1 MNQVSELAFFS
12 QLVGA
17 GSLAATAR
25 ELNLTPPAVTKRLA
39 QLEKRLGVRLLNR
52 TTRSISL
59 TAEGETYL
67 VNAKRIFEEIEEMEC
82 QVSSSRAEPKG
93 LLRVN
98 APLGFGR
105 THVGPAIS
113 SFAKRYPEVEVQLHL
128 SDRPINLPDDAIDVA
143 IRFGEL
149 PDSRLIARKIATNR
163 RRLCATPG
171 YLDTFGRPEAPRD
184 LMNHNCIVLRQNDAA
199 FGTWRL
205 SRGKQIESIKIR
217 GSLSTND
224 GEVALNWALEGH
236 GILMRA
242 EWNLADHLRSGRLEE
257 VLEDYETP
265 PADIY
270 AVYLE
275 RLNLSAKVSF
285 FVEHLR
291 DFFKSKADQQAN
303 SLAAWTGSDIS

>member
-1 MNQVSELAFFS
+1 MNQVSELAFFA
-12 QLVGA
+12 QLIRL

-25 ELNLTPPAVTKRLA
+25 ELNLTPPAVSKRLA
-39 QLEKRLGVRLLNR
+39 QMEQRLGVRLLNR

-59 TAEGETYL
+59 TAEGELYL
-67 VNAKRIFEEIEEMEC
+67 INAQRILGEIEELER

-105 THVGPAIS
+105 THVCPAIS
-113 SFAKRYPEVEVQLHL
+113 SFVRRYPEVEVQLHL
-128 SDRPINLPDDAIDVA
+128 TDRPINLPDDAIDVA

-149 PDSRLIARKIATNR
+149 PDSRLIARKIAANR
-163 RRLCATPG
+163 RRLCAAPSYLEAFGCPETPK
-171 YLDTFGRPEAPRD
+171 D
-184 LMNHNCIVLRQNDAA
+184 LMQHNCIVLRQNDVA
-199 FGTWRL
+199 FGIWRL
-205 SRGKQIESIKIR
+205 SQGKQTESVKVR

-224 GEVALNWALEGH
+224 GEVALNWALDGH

-242 EWNLADHLRSGRLEE
+242 EWNLASHLSSGRLVE
-257 VLEDYETP
+257 VLSDYETP

-285 FVEHLR
+285 FIEHLR
-291 DFFKSKADQQAN
+291 EFFSRN
-303 SLAAWTGSDIS
+303 SDGFYPSA

>member
-1 MNQVSELAFFS
+1 MSPVSELAFFA
-12 QLVGA
+12 QLVRV
-17 GSLAATAR
+17 GSLTATAR
-25 ELNLTPPAVTKRLA
+25 ELNLTPPAVSKRLA
-39 QLEKRLGVRLLNR
+39 QLEQRLGVRLLNR

-59 TAEGETYL
+59 TAEGEMYL
-67 VNAKRIFEEIEEMEC
+67 VNAQRILGEIEELER

-113 SFAKRYPEVEVQLHL
+113 TFVQRHPEVEVQLQL
-128 SDRPINLPDDAIDVA
+128 TDRPINLPDDAIDVA
-143 IRFGEL
+143 IRFGDL
-149 PDSRLIARKIATNR
+149 PDSRLIARKIASNR
-163 RRLCATPG
+163 RRLCASPA
-171 YLDTFGRPEAPRD
+171 YLERRGVPLTPRD
-184 LMNHNCIVLRQNDAA
+184 LAEHACIVLRQNEAA
-199 FGTWRL
+199 FGSWRL
-205 SRGKQIESIKIR
+205 NRGKQAESVKVR

-242 EWNLADHLRSGRLEE
+242 EWNLARYLRSGELVE
-257 VLEDYETP
+257 VLGDYETP

-285 FVEHLR
+285 FIEHLR
-291 DFFKSKADQQAN
+291 DFFERNAQGPE
-303 SLAAWTGSDIS
+303 AWP

>member
-1 MNQVSELAFFS
+1 MNPVSELAFFS

-67 VNAKRIFEEIEEMEC
+67 VNAKRILEEIEEMER

-128 SDRPINLPDDAIDVA
+128 SDRPIHLPDDAIDVA

-171 YLDTFGRPEAPRD
+171 YLDTFGRPESPRD
-184 LMNHNCIVLRQNDAA
+184 LMKHNCIVLRQNDAA

-205 SRGKQIESIKIR
+205 SRGKQIESIKVH
-217 GSLSTND
+217 GGLSTND
-224 GEVALNWALEGH
+224 GEVALNWALRDMGY
-236 GILMRA
+236 LCA
-242 EWNLADHLRSGRLEE
+242 RSG
-257 VLEDYETP
+257 T
-265 PADIY
+265 
-270 AVYLE
+270 
-275 RLNLSAKVSF
+275 
-285 FVEHLR
+285 
-291 DFFKSKADQQAN
+291 
-303 SLAAWTGSDIS
+303 

>member
-1 MNQVSELAFFS
+1 MNQVSELAFFT
-12 QLVGA
+12 QLIRL

-25 ELNLTPPAVTKRLA
+25 ELNLTPPAVSKRLA
-39 QLEKRLGVRLLNR
+39 QMEQRLGVRLLNR

-59 TAEGETYL
+59 TSEGELYL
-67 VNAKRIFEEIEEMEC
+67 NNAQRILGEIEEMER
-82 QVSSSRAEPKG
+82 QVSSRRAMPKG

-105 THVGPAIS
+105 THVCPAIS
-113 SFAKRYPEVEVQLHL
+113 SFVRRYPEVEVQLHL

-163 RRLCATPG
+163 RRLCAAPSYLKTHGHPETPK
-171 YLDTFGRPEAPRD
+171 D
-184 LMNHNCIVLRQNDAA
+184 LMQHNCIVLRQNDAA
-199 FGTWRL
+199 FGIWRL
-205 SRGKQIESIKIR
+205 SRGKQIESVKVR

-242 EWNLADHLRSGRLEE
+242 DWNLAAHLRSGKLIEI
-257 VLEDYETP
+257 LSDYQTP

-275 RLNLSAKVSF
+275 RLNLSAKVSLF
-285 FVEHLR
+285 IEHLR
-291 DFFKSKADQQAN
+291 SFFSNNAE
-303 SLAAWTGSDIS
+303 GSDSGGLEVWT

>member
-1 MNQVSELAFFS
+1 MSPVSELAFFV
-12 QLVGA
+12 QLVRA

-25 ELNLTPPAVTKRLA
+25 ELDLTPPAVSRRLA
-39 QLEKRLGVRLLNR
+39 QLEQRLGVRLLNR

-59 TAEGETYL
+59 TAEGELYL
-67 VNAKRIFEEIEEMEC
+67 VNAQRILGEIEEMEQ
-82 QVSSSRAEPKG
+82 QVSSSRAEPRG

-105 THVGPAIS
+105 THVGPAVS
-113 SFAKRYPEVEVQLHL
+113 SFVRLHPEVEVQLQL
-128 SDRPINLPDDAIDVA
+128 TDRPINLPDDATDVA

-149 PDSRLIARKIATNR
+149 PDSRLVARKIASNR

-171 YLDTFGRPEAPRD
+171 YLARHGHPETPRD
-184 LMNHNCIVLRQNDAA
+184 LAQHNCIVLRQNDLA
-199 FGTWRL
+199 FGVWRF
-205 SRGKQIESIKIR
+205 SRGKQSESIKVA
-217 GSLSTND
+217 GGLSTND
-224 GEVALNWALEGH
+224 GEVALKWALDGH

-242 EWNLADHLRSGRLEE
+242 EWNLARHLRSGELVE
-257 VLEDYETP
+257 VLQDYETP

-285 FVEHLR
+285 FIEHLR
-291 DFFKSKADQQAN
+291 DFFQRNASG
-303 SLAAWTGSDIS
+303 LEGW

>member
-1 MNQVSELAFFS
+1 MNPVSELAFFT
-12 QLVGA
+12 QLIRL

-25 ELNLTPPAVTKRLA
+25 ELNLTPPAVSKRLA
-39 QLEKRLGVRLLNR
+39 QMEQRLGVRLLNR

-59 TAEGETYL
+59 TAEGELYL
-67 VNAKRIFEEIEEMEC
+67 INAQRILGEIEEMER
-82 QVSSSRAEPKG
+82 QVSSRRAEPKG

-105 THVGPAIS
+105 THVCPAIS
-113 SFAKRYPEVEVQLHL
+113 SFVRRHPEVEVQLHL
-128 SDRPINLPDDAIDVA
+128 TDRPINLPDDAIDVA

-149 PDSRLIARKIATNR
+149 PDSRLIARKIAANR
-163 RRLCATPG
+163 RRLCAAPSYLEAFGHPETPK
-171 YLDTFGRPEAPRD
+171 D
-184 LMNHNCIVLRQNDAA
+184 LMQHNCIVLRQNDAA
-199 FGTWRL
+199 FGIWRL
-205 SRGKQIESIKIR
+205 SRGKQTESVKVR

-236 GILMRA
+236 GILLRA
-242 EWNLADHLRSGRLEE
+242 EWNLASHLSSGRLVE
-257 VLEDYETP
+257 VLSDYQTP

-285 FVEHLR
+285 FIEHLR
-291 DFFKSKADQQAN
+291 DFFSRNTDRPDD
-303 SLAAWTGSDIS
+303 SLAAWQ

>member
-1 MNQVSELAFFS
+1 MNQVSELAFFI
-12 QLVGA
+12 QLIRS

-25 ELNLTPPAVTKRLA
+25 ELNLTPPAVSKRLA
-39 QLEKRLGVRLLNR
+39 HLEQRLGVRLLNR

-59 TAEGETYL
+59 TSEGELYL
-67 VNAKRIFEEIEEMEC
+67 LNAQRILGEIEEMER
-82 QVSSSRAEPKG
+82 QVSSSRAAPKG

-105 THVGPAIS
+105 AYVGPAVS
-113 SFAKRYPEVEVQLHL
+113 SFVKRYPDVEVQLQL
-128 SDRPINLPDDAIDVA
+128 TDRPINLPNDAIDVA

-149 PDSRLIARKIATNR
+149 PDSRLIARRIAANR
-163 RRLCATPG
+163 RLLCASPT
-171 YLDTFGRPEAPRD
+171 YLQAFGRPETPKD
-184 LMNHNCIVLRQNDAA
+184 LMRHNCIVLRQNDAA
-199 FGTWRL
+199 FGVWRL
-205 SRGKQIESIKIR
+205 SRGKQSESIKVR
-217 GSLSTND
+217 GSLSTNE

-242 EWNLADHLRSGRLEE
+242 EWDLAKYLRSGRLEE
-257 VLEDYETP
+257 VLAEYETP

-285 FVEHLR
+285 FVDHLR
-291 DFFKSKADQQAN
+291 EVFQRGVDGQNDSRTPWQ
-303 SLAAWTGSDIS
+303 

>member
-1 MNQVSELAFFS
+1 MNPVSELAFFT
-12 QLVGA
+12 QLVRL

-25 ELNLTPPAVTKRLA
+25 ELNLTPPAVSKRLA
-39 QLEKRLGVRLLNR
+39 QLEQRLGVRLLNR

-59 TAEGETYL
+59 TAEGELYL
-67 VNAKRIFEEIEEMEC
+67 VNAQRILGEIEEMES
-82 QVSSSRAEPKG
+82 QISSSRAEPKG

-113 SFAKRYPEVEVQLHL
+113 SFVTRYPEVEVQLQL
-128 SDRPINLPDDAIDVA
+128 TDRPINLPDDAIDVA

-149 PDSRLIARKIATNR
+149 PDSRLIARKIAANR
-163 RRLCATPG
+163 RRLCASPAYLECFGAPETPK
-171 YLDTFGRPEAPRD
+171 D
-184 LMNHNCIVLRQNDAA
+184 LMRHNCIVLRQNDAA
-199 FGTWRL
+199 FGIWRL
-205 SRGKQIESIKIR
+205 SRGKQSESIKVR
-217 GSLSTND
+217 GGLSTND

-242 EWNLADHLRSGRLEE
+242 EWNLASHLRDGRLVE
-257 VLEDYETP
+257 VLGDYETP

-275 RLNLSAKVSF
+275 RLNLSAKVSL
-285 FVEHLR
+285 FVDHLR
-291 DFFKSKADQQAN
+291 DVFQRKAIGQGD
-303 SLAAWTGSDIS
+303 SLGKWR

>member
-1 MNQVSELAFFS
+1 MNPVSELAFFT
-12 QLVGA
+12 QLVRV

-25 ELNLTPPAVTKRLA
+25 ELNLTPPAVSKRLA
-39 QLEKRLGVRLLNR
+39 QLEQRLGVRLLNR

-67 VNAKRIFEEIEEMEC
+67 VNARRILEEIEEMER

-105 THVGPAIS
+105 THVAPAIA
-113 SFAKRYPEVEVQLHL
+113 SFARRYPEVEVQLHL

-149 PDSRLIARKIATNR
+149 PDSRLIARRIAANR
-163 RRLCATPG
+163 RRLCATPA
-171 YLDTFGRPEAPRD
+171 YLAAFGTPQAPKD
-184 LMNHNCIVLRQNDAA
+184 LAQHDCIVLRQNDAA
-199 FGTWRL
+199 FGLWRF
-205 SRGKQIESIKIR
+205 SRGKQSETVKVAGR
-217 GSLSTND
+217 LSTND
-224 GEVALNWALEGH
+224 GEVALNWALDDQ

-242 EWNLADHLRSGRLEE
+242 EWNLHQHLESGRLVE
-257 VLEDYETP
+257 VLADWETP

-275 RLNLSAKVSF
+275 RLNLSAKVAF

-291 DFFKSKADQQAN
+291 GFFRQ
-303 SLAAWTGSDIS
+303 GV

>member
-1 MNQVSELAFFS
+1 MNQVSELAFFA
-12 QLVGA
+12 QLIKM

-25 ELNLTPPAVTKRLA
+25 ELNLTPPAVSKRLA
-39 QLEKRLGVRLLNR
+39 HLEQRLGVRLLNR

-59 TAEGETYL
+59 TAEGELYL
-67 VNAKRIFEEIEEMEC
+67 INAQRILGEIEEMER

-113 SFAKRYPEVEVQLHL
+113 SFLRRYPEVEVQLHL

-149 PDSRLIARKIATNR
+149 PDSRLIARKIASNR
-163 RRLCATPG
+163 RRLCAAPA
-171 YLDTFGRPEAPRD
+171 YLEAFGCPEMPKD
-184 LMNHNCIVLRQNDAA
+184 LMQHNCIVLRQNDAA
-199 FGTWRL
+199 FGIWRL
-205 SRGKQIESIKIR
+205 SRGKQTESVKVR

-224 GEVALNWALEGH
+224 GEVALNWALDGH

-242 EWNLADHLRSGRLEE
+242 EWNLANHLRAGRLVE
-257 VLEDYETP
+257 VLGDYETP

-285 FVEHLR
+285 FIEHLR
-291 DFFKSKADQQAN
+291 DFFRRNADGPGD
-303 SLAAWTGSDIS
+303 SLSAWQ

>member
-12 QLVGA
+12 QLIRL

-25 ELNLTPPAVTKRLA
+25 ELNLTPPAVSKRLA
-39 QLEKRLGVRLLNR
+39 QMEQRLGVRLLNR

-59 TAEGETYL
+59 TAEGELYL
-67 VNAKRIFEEIEEMEC
+67 INAQRILSEIEEMER
-82 QVSSSRAEPKG
+82 QVSSRRAEPKG

-105 THVGPAIS
+105 THICPAIS
-113 SFAKRYPEVEVQLHL
+113 SFVRLYPEVEVQLHL
-128 SDRPINLPDDAIDVA
+128 TDRPINLPDDAIDVG

-149 PDSRLIARKIATNR
+149 PDSRLVARKIAANR
-163 RRLCATPG
+163 RRLCAAPSYLEAFGHPETPK
-171 YLDTFGRPEAPRD
+171 D
-184 LMNHNCIVLRQNDAA
+184 LMQHNCIVLRQNDAA
-199 FGTWRL
+199 FGIWRL
-205 SRGKQIESIKIR
+205 SRGKQAESIKVR

-224 GEVALNWALEGH
+224 GEVALNWALDGH

-242 EWNLADHLRSGRLEE
+242 EWNLAGHLSSGRLVE
-257 VLEDYETP
+257 VLSDYETP

-285 FVEHLR
+285 FIKHLR
-291 DFFKSKADQQAN
+291 EFFSRN
-303 SLAAWTGSDIS
+303 SDGFYPSA

>member
-1 MNQVSELAFFS
+1 MNQVSELAFFT
-12 QLVGA
+12 LLIRV

-25 ELNLTPPAVTKRLA
+25 EMNLTPPAVSKRLV
-39 QLEKRLGVRLLNR
+39 QMEQRLGVRLLNR

-67 VNAKRIFEEIEEMEC
+67 VNAQRILREIEEMER

-113 SFAKRYPEVEVQLHL
+113 SFVKRYPEVEVQLHL
-128 SDRPINLPDDAIDVA
+128 TDRPINLPDDAIDVA
-143 IRFGEL
+143 IRFGDL
-149 PDSRLIARKIATNR
+149 PDSRLIARKIAVNR
-163 RRLCATPG
+163 RRLCAAPA
-171 YLDTFGRPEAPRD
+171 YLKTFGTPDTPKD
-184 LMNHNCIVLRQNDAA
+184 LMQHKCIVLRQNDSA
-199 FGTWRL
+199 FGSWRL
-205 SRGKQIESIKIR
+205 SRGKQSESVKVH

-224 GEVALNWALEGH
+224 GEVALKWALDGH

-242 EWNLADHLRSGRLEE
+242 EWNLADYLLTGKLVEI
-257 VLEDYETP
+257 LADYETP

-275 RLNLSAKVSF
+275 RLNLSAKVSL
-285 FVEHLR
+285 FVQHLR
-291 DFFKSKADQQAN
+291 EFFQHHADGPGD
-303 SLAAWTGSDIS
+303 SLVAWQ

>member
-1 MNQVSELAFFS
+1 MSPVSELAFFT
-12 QLVGA
+12 QLVRL

-25 ELNLTPPAVTKRLA
+25 ELNLTPPAVSKRLA
-39 QLEKRLGVRLLNR
+39 QLEQRLGVRLLNR

-59 TAEGETYL
+59 TAEGELYL
-67 VNAKRIFEEIEEMEC
+67 VNAQRILGEIEEMES
-82 QVSSSRAEPKG
+82 QIASSRAEPKG

-113 SFAKRYPEVEVQLHL
+113 SFVARYAEVEVQLHL
-128 SDRPINLPDDAIDVA
+128 TDRPINLPDDAIDVA

-149 PDSRLIARKIATNR
+149 PDSRLIARKIAANR
-163 RRLCATPG
+163 RRLCAAPVYLERFGTPES
-171 YLDTFGRPEAPRD
+171 PKD
-184 LMNHNCIVLRQNDAA
+184 LIRHNCIVLRQNDAA
-199 FGTWRL
+199 FGIWRF
-205 SRGKQIESIKIR
+205 SRGKQSESIKVR
-217 GSLSTND
+217 GGLSTND

-242 EWNLADHLRSGRLEE
+242 EWNLASHLRDGRLVE
-257 VLEDYETP
+257 VLGEYETP

-275 RLNLSAKVSF
+275 RLNLSAKVSLF
-285 FVEHLR
+285 IDHLR
-291 DFFKSKADQQAN
+291 DVFQHKANGRSD
-303 SLAAWTGSDIS
+303 SLVKWR

>member
-1 MNQVSELAFFS
+1 MNQVSELAFFT
-12 QLVGA
+12 LLIRE
-17 GSLAATAR
+17 GSLAAAAR
-25 ELNLTPPAVTKRLA
+25 ELNLTPPAVSKRLV
-39 QLEKRLGVRLLNR
+39 QLEQRLGVRLLNR

-59 TAEGETYL
+59 TGEGEVYL
-67 VNAKRIFEEIEEMEC
+67 LNAQRILGEIEEMER
-82 QVSSSRAEPKG
+82 QVSSSRAAPKG

-113 SFAKRYPEVEVQLHL
+113 AFVRRYPDVEVQLQL
-128 SDRPINLPDDAIDVA
+128 TDRPINLPDDAIDVA

-149 PDSRLIARKIATNR
+149 PDSRLIARKIASNR
-163 RRLCATPG
+163 RRLCASPG
-171 YLDTFGRPEAPRD
+171 YLEAFGRPETPRD
-184 LMNHNCIVLRQNDAA
+184 LMRHNCIVLRQNDAA
-199 FGTWRL
+199 FGIWRL
-205 SRGKQIESIKIR
+205 TRGKQTESVKVR

-224 GEVALNWALEGH
+224 GEVALNWALDGH

-242 EWNLADHLRSGRLEE
+242 EWNLAGHLRSGRLEE

-275 RLNLSAKVSF
+275 RLNLSAKVAYF
-285 FVEHLR
+285 IEHLR
-291 DFFKSKADQQAN
+291 DFFARN
-303 SLAAWTGSDIS
+303 AAGPRDSQTPWQ

>member
-67 VNAKRIFEEIEEMEC
+67 VNAKRILEEIEEMER

-205 SRGKQIESIKIR
+205 SRGKQIEAIKIH